1 MDAACSWHVSALSRM
16 KLIFSRQLHCPKNLS
31 HMPSLDQAP
40 LDQAAEVAKINQNQ
54 VQQEEA
60 QLVETNNNDPLL
72 PKSNI
77 A

>member
-1 MDAACSWHVSALSRM
+1 
-16 KLIFSRQLHCPKNLS
+16 
-31 HMPSLDQAP
+31 MPSLDQAP

-77 A
+77 AWHMVFWEKATSGAC

>member
-1 MDAACSWHVSALSRM
+1 
-16 KLIFSRQLHCPKNLS
+16 
-31 HMPSLDQAP
+31 MPSLDQAP